1 MIYSAEEMMGYLRVV
16 VDLSAC
22 NWQTLIKKLRELGKQ
37 LCICHCLGWV
47 MFTYTA
53 LYVYS

>member
-1 MIYSAEEMMGYLRVV
+1 MYSAEEIMGYLRVV

-37 LCICHCLGWV
+37 LCLCHCLGWV